1 MEHHEYEKPMSAE
14 DKEGL
19 RSIIEGKK
27 SGVMFHTNAMESF
40 LMAGLCGLAMLQQYQ
55 AVDEHYQYLCL
66 LEEYVKRTG
75 EMPMIQYREPDPINI
90 DAKEP
95 MCEKIDKALDIYRDY
110 EKMTL
115 DSLKTAKKR
124 MPNEEDTVEWLI
136 KGTKE
141 ELDFINK
148 LSKYVDKCEY
158 DDKTLKKFDKWIY
171 DMYKKKMPKFSN

>member
-1 MEHHEYEKPMSAE
+1 MGHHEYEKPMSSE

-27 SGVMFHTNAMESF
+27 SGVMFHTKAMEGF

-66 LEEYVKRTG
+66 VEDYVKRTG
-75 EMPMIQYREPDPINI
+75 EMPIVQYREPEPIFIDP
-90 DAKEP
+90 KKP
-95 MCEKIDKALDIYRDY
+95 MCEKIDEALDIYRNY

-115 DSLKTAKKR
+115 DSLKSTRKT
-124 MPNEEDTVEWLI
+124 MSDDDGTVEWLI

-141 ELDFINK
+141 ELEFIEK
-148 LSKYVDKCEY
+148 LDKYVDKCEY

-171 DMYKKKMPKFSN
+171 NMYKKKMPKFSN